1 MGAGIDMYIQEGIDM
16 DIALLVR
23 LIEAKKQLNASEE
36 YITGMQD
43 ALEAIKYQKK
53 TFPWD

>member
-1 MGAGIDMYIQEGIDM
+1 MGVGIDMYIQEGIDM

-36 YITGMQD
+36 YLQGMQD
-43 ALEAIKYQKK
+43 ALEAIKHQKK
-53 TFPWD
+53 TFPWY